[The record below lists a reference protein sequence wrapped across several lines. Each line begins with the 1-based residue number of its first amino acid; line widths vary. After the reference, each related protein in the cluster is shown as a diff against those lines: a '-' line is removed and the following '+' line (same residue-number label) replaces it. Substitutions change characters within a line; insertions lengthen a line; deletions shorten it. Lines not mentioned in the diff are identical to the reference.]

1 MSIKISVVLIML
13 RHVHKRQVPQEVAD
27 PKKGHPISRAF
38 PIYVM
43 VELFAERLANK
54 AIWLITDNEALVWTI
69 NKQSSKNK
77 YVMRLLRPMVLVL
90 MRNNITFSAEHI
102 QGKRNLFCDK
112 LSRFQ
117 VPEEMLVNPSPW
129 KRLPLPRHLQP
140 GSLKA

>member
-1 MSIKISVVLIML
+1 MYIKG
-13 RHVHKRQVPQEVAD
+13 KF
-27 PKKGHPISRAF
+27 PKKWQIPRRDIQF
-38 PIYVM
+38 LELYPIYVM

-54 AIWLITDNEALVWTI
+54 AIRFITDNEALVWTI

>member
-1 MSIKISVVLIML
+1 MYLKGKFS
-13 RHVHKRQVPQEVAD
+13 
-27 PKKGHPISRAF
+27 KKWQIPRRDIQF
-38 PIYVM
+38 LELYPIYVM
-43 VELFAERLANK
+43 VELFAERLASK
-54 AIWLITDNEALVWTI
+54 AIQFITDNEALVWTI
-69 NKQSSKNK
+69 NKQTSKNK

-102 QGKRNLFCDK
+102 EGKRNLFCDK